1 MPSNAM
7 RRLTPRQLGSVCQ
20 RCAAV
25 PAQAAHEP
33 LAARALRASSR
44 GAVQNANASYYR
56 SSGARWLATASAAQ
70 AEEPPVT
77 TPETK
82 LAKALRPT
90 TDPGQLA
97 SAAVDSYTKFTTIVN
112 NAPDKDATA
121 AALQSCLHAASS
133 LHPHLRKAESQAKAS
148 ASRLAL
154 LGAERA
160 GTSFQIDSQIQT
172 ANNQISQAAY
182 NIITHPNVEMTPDIL
197 ELYVHTQAQLGRP
210 ESLPSVLELYAHKAR
225 PVVKDG
231 KVQYVAQNPNA
242 AVKAI
247 EKPVADLALQ
257 TAIDARNLDAALG
270 ITEKAFCV
278 KAFKRQKLIKRT
290 TAPAMALA
298 SLPFGILGLG
308 TAYANYWQNT
318 MDVTTATGIG
328 VAGISGY
335 FLVTG
340 SLGMIAK
347 LSHKDQMKRVTWIP
361 GTPLRYRWMRE
372 EEREA
377 LDKIACS
384 WGFKETWRHGEETGP
399 EWEGLREYMG
409 YRQMILDRV
418 EFMEGMN

>member
-1 MPSNAM
+1 MTDP
-7 RRLTPRQLGSVCQ
+7 TQ
-20 RCAAV
+20 
-25 PAQAAHEP
+25 
-33 LAARALRASSR
+33 
-44 GAVQNANASYYR
+44 
-56 SSGARWLATASAAQ
+56 LATS
-70 AEEPPVT
+70 
-77 TPETK
+77 
-82 LAKALRPT
+82 
-90 TDPGQLA
+90 
-97 SAAVDSYTKFTTIVN
+97 AVDSYKKFAGVVN
-112 NAPDKDATA
+112 EAPDNEATA
-121 AALQSCLHAASS
+121 AALQSCLRAASS
-133 LHPHLRKAESQAKAS
+133 LHPHLRKAEGQAKAS

-154 LGAERA
+154 LGAERTGA
-160 GTSFQIDSQIQT
+160 NVQIDSEINT
-172 ANNQISQAAY
+172 ANNRISQAAY
-182 NIITHPNVEMTPDIL
+182 NIITHPNVEMTHDIL

-210 ESLPSVLELYAHKAR
+210 ESLPSVLEMYAHKAK
-225 PVVKDG
+225 PVVKNG
-231 KVQYVAQNPNA
+231 EVQYVPQNPNS
-242 AVKAI
+242 AVKAV

-270 ITEKAFCV
+270 ITEAAFCV

-308 TAYANYWQNT
+308 TAYASYWQNT
-318 MDVTTATGIG
+318 MDMTTATGIG

-335 FLVTG
+335 FFVTG

-347 LSHKDQMKRVTWIP
+347 LSHKDQMRRVTWLP
-361 GTPLRYRWMRE
+361 GTPLRYRWTRE

-377 LDKIACS
+377 LDKIACA